1 MINYKNKNTIIII
14 LVSILILGFFSW
26 YFLIKQKNSD
36 KISQETHLT
45 NQQKLNML
53 ATTPKTPIKF
63 ISNNEKKKI
72 LNEININKKPVGSIS
87 NEEKLQLLK

>member
-1 MINYKNKNTIIII
+1 
-14 LVSILILGFFSW
+14 
-26 YFLIKQKNSD
+26 
-36 KISQETHLT
+36 
-45 NQQKLNML
+45 ML